1 MFQQEDLNKLP
12 LVSQIQPSEL
22 KVANEKDT
30 GVYKLVDPAP
40 KQEPSQAAV
49 LRAVEVIKQAKRPL
63 LLLGKGAAYAQVE
76 KQLQI
81 LVDKTDIPF
90 LPMSMAKGLFLTMI
104 SIQPPQLGHFL

>member
-1 MFQQEDLNKLP
+1 M
-12 LVSQIQPSEL
+12 
-22 KVANEKDT
+22 
-30 GVYKLVDPAP
+30 
-40 KQEPSQAAV
+40 

-90 LPMSMAKGLFLTMI
+90 LPMSMAKGLIPDDDKHSAAAARSL
-104 SIQPPQLGHFL
+104 S